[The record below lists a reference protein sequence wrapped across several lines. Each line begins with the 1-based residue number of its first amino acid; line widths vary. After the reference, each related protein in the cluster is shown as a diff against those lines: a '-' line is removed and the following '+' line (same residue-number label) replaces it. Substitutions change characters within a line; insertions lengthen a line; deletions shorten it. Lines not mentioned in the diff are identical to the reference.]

1 MQAMDQAVH
10 KFADAPKCKDTDDA
24 ALLFAHQLV
33 LVRVGA
39 PTNARQVEA
48 YERWRTEL
56 GRHIE
61 ENFAQR
67 MAAGPG
73 HCW

>member
-1 MQAMDQAVH
+1 MQAMDEAVS

-33 LVRVGA
+33 LVKVGA
-39 PTNARQVEA
+39 PTNVRQVEA
-48 YERWRTEL
+48 YERWRAEL

-67 MAAGPG
+67 MAAGPVPY
-73 HCW
+73 W